1 LDAAW
6 QAPPI
11 GSPNNTFTQPNR
23 CGLLDGEGFGFAV
36 RRVILTLGTA
46 HAPGRSGS
54 IMASL
59 WEKVDETPYRLQAGF
74 GKIILKTFR
83 LPHGEVS
90 HYDIKDQGAVVCVL
104 ALTPEN
110 KVILA
115 QQFRPG
121 PEQLLLEM
129 PGGCVDAG
137 EAPEVA
143 IRRELLEETGYTGSF
158 HFAGTNYHCGY
169 SNAVRHNFIATGC
182 TKIQEPHRYD
192 VKVIEVVEMPL
203 SEFRDL
209 LRSGRM
215 TNIDGGYMCLDVL
228 GLL

>member
-1 LDAAW
+1 
-6 QAPPI
+6 
-11 GSPNNTFTQPNR
+11 
-23 CGLLDGEGFGFAV
+23 
-36 RRVILTLGTA
+36 
-46 HAPGRSGS
+46 
-54 IMASL
+54 MASL

-90 HYDIKDQGAVVCVL
+90 HYDIKDQGAVACVL

-137 EAPEVA
+137 EAPEAA

-158 HFAGTNYHCGY
+158 HYAFVGVQRSAEKRPDDQHRWWLYVSRYRVQPTPPL
-169 SNAVRHNFIATGC
+169 RHFGPEKAL
-182 TKIQEPHRYD
+182 
-192 VKVIEVVEMPL
+192 VVQP
-203 SEFRDL
+203 
-209 LRSGRM
+209 
-215 TNIDGGYMCLDVL
+215 VL
-228 GLL
+228 PRQVVVLWRRG